1 MFYTYIYKTLIFYT
15 ILFITFAKTYLNKS
29 FESGTTFMS
38 EFFFAVNCNMFI
50 RYSSLM
56 KTRGLHLNFFRAF
69 QNGRAIAQLHGMTAR
84 QKGRG

>member
-1 MFYTYIYKTLIFYT
+1 
-15 ILFITFAKTYLNKS
+15 
-29 FESGTTFMS
+29 MS

-84 QKGRG
+84 QKGRGFKGHCLEVFDPLSICQKGVRVVVDYANTRVDFEIR